1 MPPPFWWARPEDQTP
16 GHVVEEKAPS
26 PNPAKEAKPRRIRES
41 TFAHKPLPE
50 DRPKPKAKSRSLKR
64 LLKKRAR
71 K

>member
-1 MPPPFWWARPEDQTP
+1 
-16 GHVVEEKAPS
+16 VVEEKAPS